1 MRHDSCICAMNHLYV
16 PWLIHVCHDSS
27 TCAMTHPRVHT
38 SSICAMSH
46 VTELWVMSRSH
57 ESCHGVMSHVTES
70 CHGVTSHVTESWVM
84 SLNYKSCHGVMSHVT
99 ELRVMSRSHESCHGV
114 MSHVTALWVMS
125 RSHAWCDWRQ
135 KALEDE
141 SMTQWLEWLDSRH
154 ISMGHGTYEWVM
166 AHRTES
172 CNSEIQQV
180 LEEESILTRD
190 SPTCA
195 MTRPYVP
202 WRIHVCHDSLV

>member
-1 MRHDSCICAMNHLYV
+1 MHMRHESFICAMTHPRV

-27 TCAMTHPRVHT
+27 TRAYLIHMCNESCHWV
-38 SSICAMSH
+38 MSH
-46 VTELWVMSRSH
+46 VTESWVMSRSH
-57 ESCHGVMSHVTES
+57 ESCHGVMSRSYE
-70 CHGVTSHVTESWVM
+70 
-84 SLNYKSCHGVMSHVT
+84 SCHGVMSHVT